1 MATLSSLVNPAA
13 SESPAEIIEVIG
25 TLQKKFQHV
34 YARLTQVEETTKL
47 LAESQRKM
55 SDKLDGICNLL
66 MQWDVITEKRSA

>member
-1 MATLSSLVNPAA
+1 MATLSSLVNPTA

-34 YARLTQVEETTKL
+34 YARLTQVEETTKP